1 MHSLE
6 EVRAEYD
13 RLDRLCGLDTS
24 GIELKISKRCPRRG
38 GKDGLCITLSHLIL
52 EDDEQFWDTVR
63 HEYAH
68 AAVYLLH
75 PGERHGHDRVW
86 KDMCRRIGCS
96 PERLAPEKGQAA
108 ECRRAEAK
116 YIIRCESCGRESR
129 YMRRGKAVDL
139 LLRGR
144 GRALRCTGCG
154 GKIIGLTAARIGDIL

>member
-13 RLDRLCGLDTS
+13 RLDRLFGVDTS
-24 GIELKISKRCPRRG
+24 GIELKISKRAVKQLGSFRSLRRG
-38 GKDGLCITLSHLIL
+38 GIDGLRITLSYLIL

-86 KDMCRRIGCS
+86 KDM
-96 PERLAPEKGQAA
+96 
-108 ECRRAEAK
+108 
-116 YIIRCESCGRESR
+116 
-129 YMRRGKAVDL
+129 
-139 LLRGR
+139 
-144 GRALRCTGCG
+144 
-154 GKIIGLTAARIGDIL
+154 

>member
-1 MHSLE
+1 MKQLGSF
-6 EVRAEYD
+6 
-13 RLDRLCGLDTS
+13 
-24 GIELKISKRCPRRG
+24 RCPRRG

-108 ECRRAEAK
+108 ESRREGAK
-116 YIIRCESCGRESR
+116 YIILCESCGRESR
-129 YMRRGKAVDL
+129 YMRRGKAVNL

-154 GKIIGLTAARIGDIL
+154 GSSFKLFVGK